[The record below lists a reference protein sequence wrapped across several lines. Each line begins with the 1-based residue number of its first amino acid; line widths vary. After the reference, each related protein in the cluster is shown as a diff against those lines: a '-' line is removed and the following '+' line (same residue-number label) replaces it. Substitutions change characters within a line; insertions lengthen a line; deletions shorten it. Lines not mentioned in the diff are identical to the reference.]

1 MCNSNGCVFLS
12 VDRVLF
18 GSGRIRK
25 FPFIFWGGMLT
36 LLCVVAE
43 AVLTIWQMKQIGEYR
58 EDFLSV
64 FNVIPTMYIFG
75 LAKSLGER
83 LQQYLQKHA
92 YLYSVIAWIGGCTF
106 GVYLIG
112 LWLQIRMIPVYY
124 LVYKYIPNLP
134 LVSSFVYVAVVQM
147 TGIILVSLLKVVPGL
162 KKII

>member
-1 MCNSNGCVFLS
+1 
-12 VDRVLF
+12 
-18 GSGRIRK
+18 
-25 FPFIFWGGMLT
+25 MLT